1 MLAPGKQREHAMRP
15 FEGIRVIDV
24 THVLAGPFAA
34 YQLAVLGADVI
45 KVDDPND
52 LDQSRSSGTDAEL
65 NRRQMGTGF
74 LTQASN
80 KRAITLDLKTERGRE
95 ILKKLVATA
104 DVFVENYRPGA
115 FEALGLGY
123 EDLSRINPRLIY
135 ASFSAFGQKGPR
147 GPQTAYDHVIQATSG
162 IMAMTGTEDVHPIKF
177 GSPAIDYATG
187 MTGAFALASALFQRA
202 STGRGQ
208 RIDMAML
215 DVAMI
220 LMSSHLT
227 GYLRNGVHP
236 KPHGNRHPHATNGAF
251 ETKDGLVMLGASNL
265 RQQRR
270 LWLALGRPDMVKRTN
285 DEREADHDREIAVLS
300 EIMRTRSADEWEE
313 FLQTRH
319 VPAARV
325 RSMGEALADPQLV
338 TRGIVHRHDSAAE
351 VEGGFGVPLAAF
363 TFAHGG
369 PRIDRAPPA
378 LGQHNDEILPS
389 SAWAR
394 RTPSQ
399 PRRASSRPS
408 PALAPRAEAG

>member
-1 MLAPGKQREHAMRP
+1 MRP
-15 FEGIRVIDV
+15 FEGIRVIDI

-45 KVDDPND
+45 KVEHPDDP
-52 LDQSRSSGTDAEL
+52 DQSRGVGTDKEL
-65 NRRQMGTGF
+65 NRKKMGTAF

-80 KRAITLDLKTERGRE
+80 KRSITLDLKQDKDRE

-104 DVFVENYRPGA
+104 DIFVENYRPGA

-123 EDLSRINPRLIY
+123 EALSKINPKLIY

-162 IMAMTGTEDVHPIKF
+162 IMAMTGTPEVNPVKF
-177 GSPAIDYATG
+177 GSPAVDYATG
-187 MTGAFALASALFQRA
+187 MTGAFALASALYQRER
-202 STGRGQ
+202 TGKGQ

-236 KPHGNRHPHATNGAF
+236 KPNGNRHPHATNSAYMA
-251 ETKDGLVMLGASNL
+251 KDALVMLGASNL

-270 LWLALGRPDMVKRTN
+270 LWTLLDRPDMIKQTN
-285 DEREADHDREIAVLS
+285 DERDVDREREAALLA
-300 EIMRTRSADEWEE
+300 EIMKTRTAHEWEV
-313 FLQTRH
+313 FLQARH

-325 RSMGEALADPQLV
+325 RTMGEAAADPQLAS
-338 TRGIVHRHDSAAE
+338 RGIIHLHKGGHGI
-351 VEGGFGVPLAAF
+351 EGEFGVPLAAF
-363 TFAHGG
+363 TFAHDG
-369 PRIDRAPPA
+369 PRIDSPPPA
-378 LGQHNDEILPS
+378 LGQHNDEIFKELGVS
-389 SAWAR
+389 ETAKA
-394 RTPSQ
+394 
-399 PRRASSRPS
+399 
-408 PALAPRAEAG
+408 

>member
-1 MLAPGKQREHAMRP
+1 MLAATTQREGAMRP
-15 FEGIRVIDV
+15 FEGIRGIDV

-52 LDQSRSSGTDAEL
+52 PDQSRSSGTDKEL
-65 NRRQMGTGF
+65 NHAQMGTGF

-80 KRAITLDLKTERGRE
+80 KRAITLDLKTDRDRD

-123 EDLSRINPRLIY
+123 EDLSKINPRLIY
-135 ASFSAFGQKGPR
+135 VSFSAFGQEGPR
-147 GPQTAYDHVIQATSG
+147 GQQTAYDPVIQATSG
-162 IMAMTGTEDVHPIKF
+162 IMAMTGTKEVNPVKF

-187 MTGAFALASALFQRA
+187 MTGAFALASALFQRER
-202 STGRGQ
+202 SGRGQ

-227 GYLRNGVHP
+227 GYLRNGTHP
-236 KPHGNRHPHATNGAF
+236 KPHGNRQAHATNGAF
-251 ETKDGLVMLGASNL
+251 TTKSGLVMLGASNV

-270 LWLALGRPDMVKRTN
+270 LWTVLGRPDMIKRTN
-285 DEREADHDREIAVLS
+285 EEREADHDREIAVLE
-300 EIMRTRSADEWEE
+300 EIMLTRTADEWEA
-313 FLQTRH
+313 FLQARH

-325 RSMGEALADPQLV
+325 RSMGEALADPQLSA
-338 TRGIVHRHDSAAE
+338 RGLVHH
-351 VEGGFGVPLAAF
+351 
-363 TFAHGG
+363 
-369 PRIDRAPPA
+369 
-378 LGQHNDEILPS
+378 
-389 SAWAR
+389 
-394 RTPSQ
+394 
-399 PRRASSRPS
+399 
-408 PALAPRAEAG
+408 